1 MTDTSRQVF
10 QQDRRMF
17 EGRFLWAN
25 LFLIAI
31 TGLLLFRLW
40 YVQIYRGDYYRQ
52 ISENNRIQYI
62 EIPAPRGI
70 IYDRA
75 GRVVLV
81 NRPYFDLVLVP
92 QYLTDATTTFR
103 ILSRLLHMPA
113 TLFERRLWQN
123 RGQPKYL
130 PVNLKRNLSLHEVAS
145 IQSNRIFLP
154 GINVAVAP
162 RRDYKP
168 ETPSHMVGYLG
179 EISRRELLDLN
190 QKTPSN
196 PYRSG
201 DLIGKQ
207 GLEAR
212 WEKYLRGK
220 KGHRLIQVDAFGR
233 ESDFFDKNSLK
244 LPETPAEPGSDLI
257 LTLDMELQRV
267 TNEAFKGRNGA
278 VVALNPQ
285 NGEILAMVSEPGYD
299 PNIYQGVLSEE
310 KYRSLLQNPFK
321 PFLDK
326 TTGGVFMPGSIFKAV
341 VALAGLEE
349 GMINANSTFFCP
361 GHYQIGSQV
370 FHCHERHGHG
380 TVNLRRAL
388 MKSCDVYFYNLGI
401 ELGVDR
407 IAKYAAELGLGQ
419 KLGVQLNF
427 EMPGLMPTSAWKKL
441 TLRMPWTTGETPSIA
456 IGQGYVQMTQM
467 QIANL
472 YATLGNE
479 GEIWRPYLV
488 KRIINHFGETLM
500 VKDPQLIKRV
510 TKISRDSFRIVNEGL
525 KAVVMDPEGT
535 GKNAAVEGY
544 TVAGKTGSVQVV
556 SLNKNTN
563 KGEAV
568 SMHWREHALFAAFSP
583 VENPEIAVAVI
594 SEHDKIGGGGR
605 AAAPIAGKII
615 RAYWDLKKQRG
626 ELDPVAQRQEGSEAE
641 KIR

>member
-1 MTDTSRQVF
+1 
-10 QQDRRMF
+10 
-17 EGRFLWAN
+17 
-25 LFLIAI
+25 
-31 TGLLLFRLW
+31 
-40 YVQIYRGDYYRQ
+40 
-52 ISENNRIQYI
+52 
-62 EIPAPRGI
+62 
-70 IYDRA
+70 
-75 GRVVLV
+75 
-81 NRPYFDLVLVP
+81 
-92 QYLTDATTTFR
+92 
-103 ILSRLLHMPA
+103 
-113 TLFERRLWQN
+113 
-123 RGQPKYL
+123 
-130 PVNLKRNLSLHEVAS
+130 
-145 IQSNRIFLP
+145 
-154 GINVAVAP
+154 
-162 RRDYKP
+162 
-168 ETPSHMVGYLG
+168 
-179 EISRRELLDLN
+179 
-190 QKTPSN
+190 
-196 PYRSG
+196 
-201 DLIGKQ
+201 
-207 GLEAR
+207 
-212 WEKYLRGK
+212 
-220 KGHRLIQVDAFGR
+220 
-233 ESDFFDKNSLK
+233 
-244 LPETPAEPGSDLI
+244 
-257 LTLDMELQRV
+257 
-267 TNEAFKGRNGA
+267 
-278 VVALNPQ
+278 
-285 NGEILAMVSEPGYD
+285 MVSEPGYD

-456 IGQGYVQMTQM
+456 IGQGYVQMTPM

>member
-456 IGQGYVQMTQM
+456 IGQGYVQMTPM

>member
-196 PYRSG
+196 PYRSD

-456 IGQGYVQMTQM
+456 IGQGYVQMTPM